1 MSEAEDRAGQSTM
14 LKWILGLVATGLGS
28 IAVWIGSQM
37 KSQTDFTQ
45 KLVERADEHRAEQ
58 FKADIEQAKALHLL
72 STNVAAS
79 TEVMKGVQKQGEET
93 VKYLKSIDTVQKRFP
108 AVREDP

>member
-1 MSEAEDRAGQSTM
+1 MPDEDKTGQSTM

-28 IAVWIGSQM
+28 AAVWIGSQM
-37 KSQTDFTQ
+37 KSQNEFTQ

-58 FKADIEQAKALHLL
+58 YKADIESAKAMHML

-93 VKYLKSIDTVQKRFP
+93 VKYLKSIDAVQKRFP
-108 AVREDP
+108 AVREEE